1 MKRSIVLA
9 AFLFV
14 VQASAALAQDA
25 GSGGTAA
32 AGSAA
37 QTQAADKSSF
47 EVYGFAMLDIG
58 HDFKTINPNW

>member
-1 MKRSIVLA
+1 MKRSIVFA
-9 AFLFV
+9 VFLFIG
-14 VQASAALAQDA
+14 QAAAALAQDA
-25 GSGGTAA
+25 AGGTAA

-37 QTQAADKSSF
+37 QTQAADRTSF

>member
-9 AFLFV
+9 VFLLIGHV
-14 VQASAALAQDA
+14 SAALAQDSA
-25 GSGGTAA
+25 GGSTGD

-58 HDFKTINPNW
+58 HDF